1 MQQEAW
7 EGYLIRVGE
16 ENSEGAGKSWELLG
30 KKADEASHALKVG
43 PKKASSVMEVTKQ
56 LRWEEKGRGRAAE
69 NWKNLVSG
77 QACLEFGLG
86 SEEEPERG
94 KGVKLYRLTREL
106 YELLSSG
113 RDTCRIRTF
122 SH

>member
-30 KKADEASHALKVG
+30 KKADEASHALEVG
-43 PKKASSVMEVTKQ
+43 PKKASSVMEVAEQ
-56 LRWEEKGRGRAAE
+56 LRREDKGRGKAAE

-86 SEEEPERG
+86 SEEEPEGEGGFEGVLRTTAFREGFLQDAHILSLRG
-94 KGVKLYRLTREL
+94 
-106 YELLSSG
+106 
-113 RDTCRIRTF
+113 
-122 SH
+122 